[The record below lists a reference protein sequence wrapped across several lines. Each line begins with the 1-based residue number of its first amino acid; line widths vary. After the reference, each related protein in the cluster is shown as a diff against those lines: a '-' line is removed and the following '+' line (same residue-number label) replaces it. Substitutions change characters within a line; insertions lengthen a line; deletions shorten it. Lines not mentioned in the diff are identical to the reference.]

1 LAQSNTPLA
10 AFADVTT
17 PEQAMARFESLD
29 VQQRMQLLGMFQR
42 VEDQ

>member
-1 LAQSNTPLA
+1 
-10 AFADVTT
+10 
-17 PEQAMARFESLD
+17 MARFESLD